1 MGKTTKAA
9 LTAREAAALKAAA
22 TLSQLNA
29 DRQARDKRIADGFTG
44 VFLAQA
50 RITEA
55 EQARD
60 AAIKAV
66 TDVTRAVASDF
77 GRDFHVLLTEGLT
90 AAEIGQQVGVSAAD
104 VRKLAKNHTDNAAKA
119 SAGQPP
125 AGASADGEGDA
136 VASPGTALG
145 ADDASAGPTGV
156 AGHPAA

>member
-1 MGKTTKAA
+1 MGKTTKTA

-55 EQARD
+55 EQARH

-66 TDVTRAVASDF
+66 TDVTRAVTTDF

-90 AAEIGQQVGVSAAD
+90 AAEIGQQVGMSAAD
-104 VRKLAKNHTDNAAKA
+104 VRKLAKNHTDNAATPRVQA
-119 SAGQPP
+119 VQP
-125 AGASADGEGDA
+125 
-136 VASPGTALG
+136 VASVDIPDDTA
-145 ADDASAGPTGV
+145 DV
-156 AGHPAA
+156 A